1 MIERKLRF
9 TSQNLERLH
18 RCLERNRDNTI
29 FFPCKNPHFALYIHY
44 FFVPLH
50 PKHQEQTLTRVD
62 SPTEQ

>member
-1 MIERKLRF
+1 MIERKLHF
-9 TSQNLERLH
+9 TSQNLEYLH
-18 RCLERNRDNTI
+18 RYLDVIETI
-29 FFPCKNPHFALYIHY
+29 QFFNPKNSHFALYIHY